1 MIVLVDTTIWSLAL
15 RRRAESLNDGE
26 RRIVEE
32 WVSLVRSGEAVLLG
46 PIRQEVLS
54 GIRSRKTFAS
64 LQERLDDFRY
74 LEIIPQ
80 EVLERDYGCGDPS
93 RYVRE
98 GDRVLDLG
106 SGGGKIC
113 FIASQIVGPKG
124 QVIGVDMNPEML
136 SLARTAELAV
146 AESNGYAN
154 IDFYRGRIQDLRLDM
169 DALDRRLAE
178 HPISDV
184 ESLDALEEAK
194 QQMRRDAPMVPDGSI
209 DIVVSNC
216 VLNLVRETDK
226 QQLIQEIY
234 RVLDVGGRIAIS
246 DIVSDEEV
254 DEALKAD
261 PKLWSG
267 CISGAFFERDIL
279 EKLER
284 AGFYGIE
291 IDKWEEEPFA
301 IVDGIEFRSVTI
313 TATKGKEGPR
323 LEANEAVIYRGPWKQ
338 VVDDDG
344 HTLVR
349 GERTAVCA
357 KTYRIFGAAPYRDQ
371 LIAIPPRVAVAEDA
385 RGEFDCCRSHTR
397 HPRETKGQDYRVTRE
412 PGEDGGSCC

>member
-1 MIVLVDTTIWSLAL
+1 MNMKLQAPSSERATADRYSTAALEREAALCCPVDY
-15 RRRAESLNDGE
+15 D
-26 RRIVEE
+26 
-32 WVSLVRSGEAVLLG
+32 
-46 PIRQEVLS
+46 P
-54 GIRSRKTFAS
+54 
-64 LQERLDDFRY
+64 RY

-113 FIASQIVGPKG
+113 FIASQIVGSKG
-124 QVIGVDMNPEML
+124 SVIGVDMNQEML
-136 SLARTAELAV
+136 KLARSAAPRV
-146 AESNGYAN
+146 AESNGYGN
-154 IDFYRGRIQDLRLDM
+154 VDFLRGRIQDLKLDI
-169 DALDRRLAE
+169 DKLDRRLAE
-178 HPISDV
+178 RPVSDV
-184 ESLDALEEAK
+184 ESLDALDEAK
-194 QQMRRDAPMVPDGSI
+194 QQMRRDTPMIADGSI

-216 VLNLVRETDK
+216 VLNLVRESDK
-226 QQLIQEIY
+226 QQLIEEIY

-254 DEALKAD
+254 DDALKAD

-279 EKLER
+279 EKLED

-291 IDKWEEEPFA
+291 IDKWEDEPFA
-301 IVDGIEFRSVTI
+301 VVDGIEFRSVTI
-313 TATKGKEGPR
+313 TATKGKEGPC

-357 KTYRIFGAAPYRDQ
+357 KTYRIFGGAPYRDQ
-371 LIAIPPRVAVAEDA
+371 IIAVPPRVAVPEAA
-385 RGEFDCCRSHTR
+385 RGEFDCCRSHAR
-397 HPRETKGQDYRVTRE
+397 HPRETKGKDYRETRE
-412 PGEDGGSCC
+412 PGEGGSPCC